1 MAIQHSFMSAR
12 RSSRQTKSP
21 HWLVYRI
28 GGARGAMLG
37 YIKASTEE
45 TALATA
51 IVEFGLPE
59 ADRKRILVR
68 RVVEA

>member
-1 MAIQHSFMSAR
+1 MSAR

-28 GGARGAMLG
+28 GAARGAMLG
-37 YIKASTEE
+37 LVKAPSEE
-45 TALATA
+45 SALATA
-51 IVEFGLPE
+51 MVSFGLPE